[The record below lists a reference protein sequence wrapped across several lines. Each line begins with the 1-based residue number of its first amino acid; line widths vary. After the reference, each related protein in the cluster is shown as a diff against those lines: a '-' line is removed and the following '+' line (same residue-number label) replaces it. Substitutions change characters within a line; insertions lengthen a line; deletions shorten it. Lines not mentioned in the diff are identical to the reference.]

1 MPGKATAAEARASNG
16 VGGVLV
22 APPPRLAGRPSHWI
36 VPSDPSSPRTRTLR
50 AATFSRA
57 AIAPPEA
64 PASSPASVAASPR
77 RSDRLNGTSVHP
89 WRQAG
94 WPRST
99 ATWVLV
105 THDVGEAVM
114 LGDHVA
120 VLRGH
125 PACLPG
131 WTDVPLS

>member
-22 APPPRLAGRPSHWI
+22 EPPPRHDGRPSHWI

-64 PASSPASVAASPR
+64 PASSPASAAASPR
-77 RSDRLNGTSVHP
+77 RSDRLNGTSVHLWSCLLYTSP
-89 WRQAG
+89 S
-94 WPRST
+94 PR
-99 ATWVLV
+99 
-105 THDVGEAVM
+105 D
-114 LGDHVA
+114 
-120 VLRGH
+120 
-125 PACLPG
+125 
-131 WTDVPLS
+131 